1 MKKNFI
7 KGISIALSMVVAMVS
22 CTQEIKTAK
31 GFVGGLFSGN
41 TYQIRVQGAY
51 LQVSDYSSQTYE

>member
-41 TYQIRVQGAY
+41 TYQ
-51 LQVSDYSSQTYE
+51 